1 MWPDGATR
9 VGVARTAALRLGKHH
24 GMAPVGGE
32 DERGRAHGRVD
43 PDRALR
49 AVARFVPRHLWSAV
63 VIQDD
68 GAVRVHF
75 GRPDARDATV
85 FDGSRTRAAP
95 RRGAETKAKMKGGV
109 LSPLPLALALKKNAW
124 RLKGLAGRMRR
135 SAVCRAFGLWRR
147 TLRDAG
153 DVVAATA
160 ADTAQMDCQTP
171 PRPVRT
177 PSSAA
182 TSAPPDG
189 APDRS
194 PCGTHWEN
202 LRKASTAWL
211 IGYGKELDSGI
222 AAGSAVDG
230 AATTLK
236 AVLGILKE
244 RGVVV
249 PERPAATSPPKKKK
263 KKK

>member
-1 MWPDGATR
+1 
-9 VGVARTAALRLGKHH
+9 
-24 GMAPVGGE
+24 
-32 DERGRAHGRVD
+32 
-43 PDRALR
+43 
-49 AVARFVPRHLWSAV
+49 
-63 VIQDD
+63 
-68 GAVRVHF
+68 
-75 GRPDARDATV
+75 
-85 FDGSRTRAAP
+85 
-95 RRGAETKAKMKGGV
+95 
-109 LSPLPLALALKKNAW
+109 
-124 RLKGLAGRMRR
+124 MRR

-182 TSAPPDG
+182 ASAPPDG

-211 IGYGKELDSGI
+211 IGYGKELDDGI
-222 AAGSAVDG
+222 AAGSAVGD
-230 AATTLK
+230 AVILK

-244 RGVVV
+244 RGVV
-249 PERPAATSPPKKKK
+249 
-263 KKK
+263 